1 MEGFVKPV
9 LSLPSG
15 GSRTVDVTLHNYS
28 ESPQSG
34 SVTPQLPA
42 GFSATPASASYSGL
56 APGATS
62 KVSFTVTNTDASL
75 PTSNQGGTAGD
86 YNYSIVTTAGATT
99 STTKP
104 ALELVPTT
112 TINQAPAA
120 PTVDG
125 TVSPGEYAGNSID
138 MSRLWEGTPC
148 TNAADCSATGHVT
161 RFGDNLYIAVE
172 VTDDVLGTKLDQSD
186 CKRHWRTDSVE
197 LAIDPDGRSENTST
211 TFKTGILPATAE
223 GGPCF
228 ERDADNHQG
237 PGAETAPGMEVA
249 SKVSSPYTGYV
260 VETKIPVSLLPSTID
275 PQHLGFNAFV
285 YDSDTQDKT
294 GQTRI
299 GWSTFGGVQGDPYRW
314 GVATTPGWTP
324 PAVPTKAP
332 VIPTD
337 GLLSVN
343 SPQTIAQS
351 VRNGV
356 PIAGGPAAEDGTSAV
371 ATAAFRQTSSVRVRV
386 DVDGPGEAHVF
397 VVGPAG
403 KVRASTVADLDPGTT
418 SLQVPV
424 KFVPVGSRVLMAYA
438 AAAGGTT
445 SSGVPV
451 Q

>member
-1 MEGFVKPV
+1 M
-9 LSLPSG
+9 
-15 GSRTVDVTLHNYS
+15 
-28 ESPQSG
+28 
-34 SVTPQLPA
+34 
-42 GFSATPASASYSGL
+42 
-56 APGATS
+56 
-62 KVSFTVTNTDASL
+62 
-75 PTSNQGGTAGD
+75 
-86 YNYSIVTTAGATT
+86 
-99 STTKP
+99 
-104 ALELVPTT
+104 
-112 TINQAPAA
+112 
-120 PTVDG
+120 
-125 TVSPGEYAGNSID
+125 
-138 MSRLWEGTPC
+138 
-148 TNAADCSATGHVT
+148 
-161 RFGDNLYIAVE
+161 
-172 VTDDVLGTKLDQSD
+172 
-186 CKRHWRTDSVE
+186 E

-211 TFKTGILPATAE
+211 TFKTGILPVTAE

-371 ATAAFRQTSSVRVRV
+371 ATGAFRQTSSVRVRV
-386 DVDGPGEAHVF
+386 DVDGPGEAPVF

-418 SLQVPV
+418 SLRVPV

>member
-1 MEGFVKPV
+1 M
-9 LSLPSG
+9 
-15 GSRTVDVTLHNYS
+15 
-28 ESPQSG
+28 
-34 SVTPQLPA
+34 
-42 GFSATPASASYSGL
+42 
-56 APGATS
+56 
-62 KVSFTVTNTDASL
+62 
-75 PTSNQGGTAGD
+75 
-86 YNYSIVTTAGATT
+86 
-99 STTKP
+99 
-104 ALELVPTT
+104 
-112 TINQAPAA
+112 
-120 PTVDG
+120 
-125 TVSPGEYAGNSID
+125 
-138 MSRLWEGTPC
+138 
-148 TNAADCSATGHVT
+148 T

-172 VTDDVLGTKLDQSD
+172 VTDDVLGTKLDRSD

-403 KVRASTVADLDPGTT
+403 KVRASTVADLDSGHDVPAGTGE
-418 SLQVPV
+418 V
-424 KFVPVGSRVLMAYA
+424 R
-438 AAAGGTT
+438 AGGESRAHGVRRRGRRHHVVGCSGAVSREPTEHQGHRSPRPLDRVRPVALLFGM
-445 SSGVPV
+445 SSRHPSAAP
-451 Q
+451 